1 MIELQYKFIKREDQI
16 LDFFDENNNGGNNR
30 VDLPALAHT
39 LHQKA
44 AVKAA
49 VREATARKEAAKTAA
64 NRFNITPTAASQTAQ
79 TAAPPAMQTT
89 APPTAQVPA
98 TLTAEE
104 TSAASQV
111 QNTTREITMT
121 KAESVCPAGQKLS

>member
-1 MIELQYKFIKREDQI
+1 M
-16 LDFFDENNNGGNNR
+16 DFFDENNNGGNNR
-30 VDLPALAHT
+30 GNSESGGQSGGPQSNGSERGSQNGGKQVQYYSNGRFSNGSNSSSAGN
-39 LHQKA
+39 
-44 AVKAA
+44 
-49 VREATARKEAAKTAA
+49 A
-64 NRFNITPTAASQTAQ
+64 N
-79 TAAPPAMQTT
+79 T

>member
-16 LDFFDENNNGGNNR
+16 LDFSTKTTM
-30 VDLPALAHT
+30 AAIIAAI
-39 LHQKA
+39 QKA

-49 VREATARKEAAKTAA
+49 VRKATARKEAAKTAA

-98 TLTAEE
+98 TLTEEE